1 MRQAA
6 RLAAWEDESGT
17 TAFVEYAVVDVLSF
31 KGGSSPGRPFRHDKR
46 RFFSEARATPPAT
59 SGLMTSS
66 STLTL

>member
-31 KGGSSPGRPFRHDKR
+31 KGGSSPGGPFV
-46 RFFSEARATPPAT
+46 TT
-59 SGLMTSS
+59 SGGSS
-66 STLTL
+66 AKRERPRPRHPV